1 MEPRRVINRVS
12 ILRGTAFEMEWKW
25 NGINESTRPAF
36 VSFATAGKWVGEIS
50 GRHGKEMRPIE
61 MDLFLGREFLLL

>member
-1 MEPRRVINRVS
+1 
-12 ILRGTAFEMEWKW
+12 MEWKW

-61 MDLFLGREFLLL
+61 MDLFSWERVSSFVTGYAT